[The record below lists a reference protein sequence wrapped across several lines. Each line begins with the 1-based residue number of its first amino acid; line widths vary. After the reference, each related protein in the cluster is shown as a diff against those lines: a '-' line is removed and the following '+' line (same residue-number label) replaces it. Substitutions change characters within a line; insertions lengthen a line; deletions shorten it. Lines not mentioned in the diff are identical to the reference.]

1 MSTEELQKRVARLAD
16 IEKIKNL
23 KARYCDDNYDA
34 DGIASLFIEDGI
46 FDGGLSRP
54 VSEGREAVRQRLQ
67 VGPSG
72 PKTSVHWSKGRSKGW
87 VERQVGGHQDVASL
101 VALAEDLEQQFRTG
115 AGHGHEAQFVDD
127 QQVEPRQLPL
137 RNSAWVMVV
146 PPGRQVTSP
155 PNERFRPTSGAS
167 LHNGSSI
174 SPGTTTWW

>member
-34 DGIASLFIEDGI
+34 DGIASLFHRRRHLRWRTVQTRI
-46 FDGGLSRP
+46 GGQGGCP
-54 VSEGREAVRQRLQ
+54 TTVPG
-67 VGPSG
+67 GPSG
-72 PKTSVHWSKGRSKGW
+72 PKTSVHWSKGR
-87 VERQVGGHQDVASL
+87 VERQVGGDQDVASL
-101 VALAEDLEQQFRTG
+101 VALAEDFEQQFRPG

-137 RNSAWVMVV
+137 QNSAWVRVV

-167 LHNGSSI
+167 LHNGSST